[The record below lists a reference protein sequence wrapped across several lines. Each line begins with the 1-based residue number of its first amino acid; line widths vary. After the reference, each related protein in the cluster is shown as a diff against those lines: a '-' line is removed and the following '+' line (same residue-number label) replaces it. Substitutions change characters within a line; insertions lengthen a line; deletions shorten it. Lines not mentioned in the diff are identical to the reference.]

1 MRVRKNPFVS
11 FGSIVSE
18 ARLQRVV
25 VRSRWHAKQREEV
38 EGVSRATNQPSE
50 SNTNRWERAQI
61 ENGRRGRDRPS
72 RSDALHASIFI
83 PLINSILVVHR
94 SFIRTFVSLY
104 LTVPRQPSLSRLSL
118 SFCRV
123 RTFIHL
129 LSVLP
134 AARVLSTRCFSSLS
148 ILSATLVLSFSYATV
163 LPLFLLRPCL
173 AILLLVLVRSLSRAT
188 SHVAPTHSCFPT
200 NDTHPH
206 DRYQ

>member
-1 MRVRKNPFVS
+1 MRVRVDSGTRKNPFVS

-50 SNTNRWERAQI
+50 SNMNRWERAQI

-94 SFIRTFVSLY
+94 SFIRTSVSLY
-104 LTVPRQPSLSRLSL
+104 LTAPRQSSLSRLSL
-118 SFCRV
+118 SAAYARS
-123 RTFIHL
+123 FI
-129 LSVLP
+129 
-134 AARVLSTRCFSSLS
+134 SSLS
-148 ILSATLVLSFSYATV
+148 FPLPVYFPLVVSRLFPFYQLLSFSPSHTQ
-163 LPLFLLRPCL
+163 PSCPFSFS
-173 AILLLVLVRSLSRAT
+173 VLVWPSS
-188 SHVAPTHSCFPT
+188 F
-200 NDTHPH
+200 
-206 DRYQ
+206 